1 MINESSP
8 IIKNINQNEIEK
20 SEDININK
28 SEQIN
33 LKNKNISLS
42 KGEEEKSIQIINP
55 FDSITSKKINLK
67 SFSNNLNNRYS
78 QNNSINN
85 SMLNSNTYKQYN
97 NFSYSLSTN
106 KDKNKKINDSNDIN
120 FETINNDSG
129 INLKN
134 SSNNYKSSIYSSSN
148 ISYNNFN
155 NGNKKEEFKVIKES
169 DEDDINEE
177 NNNENN
183 NDINYLGE
191 VHLEDLDLYVD
202 KYYNNR
208 NDKKYNNKYEINK
221 RISDII
227 NNSPFEN
234 LNIILKN
241 KTNEVDIEKL
251 LPVNNIV
258 YIKSLDNEQIT
269 KKFDEDFYS
278 KILSAKKFSEINKD
292 LHISEQFNND
302 INISVTQLY
311 TYNGTNNNLV
321 KKKTRDITTNDGN
334 SFIKAFIFNYM
345 ENIII
350 NLFLNKLIFIIYII
364 STKLSL
370 KIKKEPKL
378 NINEVLTILKII
390 YTHMKQN
397 SKKEAYI
404 VLINAFKE
412 NSEFEKGLIYFFK

>member
-42 KGEEEKSIQIINP
+42 KEEEEKSIQVINP

-67 SFSNNLNNRYS
+67 SFSKNINNRYS
-78 QNNSINN
+78 QNNSINT

-106 KDKNKKINDSNDIN
+106 KDKNKKISDSNDIN
-120 FETINNDSG
+120 FETINNDSAF
-129 INLKN
+129 NLKN

-169 DEDDINEE
+169 EEDDINEE
-177 NNNENN
+177 NNNDN
-183 NDINYLGE
+183 NYLGE
-191 VHLEDLDLYVD
+191 VHLEDLELYVD
-202 KYYNNR
+202 KYYYNR
-208 NDKKYNNKYEINK
+208 KDKKYNNKYEINK

-234 LNIILKN
+234 VNIILKN

-251 LPVNNIV
+251 LSVNNIV

-292 LHISEQFNND
+292 LHISEQFNTD
-302 INISVTQLY
+302 INISVTQ
-311 TYNGTNNNLV
+311 
-321 KKKTRDITTNDGN
+321 
-334 SFIKAFIFNYM
+334 FI
-345 ENIII
+345 
-350 NLFLNKLIFIIYII
+350 
-364 STKLSL
+364 
-370 KIKKEPKL
+370 
-378 NINEVLTILKII
+378 
-390 YTHMKQN
+390 
-397 SKKEAYI
+397 
-404 VLINAFKE
+404 
-412 NSEFEKGLIYFFK
+412 